1 MEIKRFFARSVVV
14 VLLLVVALSIPS
26 FGQTNR
32 EPRLRYAQVASGQSG
47 SQTYVTTLLV
57 SNANNFAVPAAIDS
71 SDAANPNNSIGLGFQ
86 TNCAVDSS
94 SLFTIAAFSS
104 CRFTST
110 YNGPLKTGW
119 LGVTEN
125 PQPSGSSG
133 VDPIGGYLVFT
144 LWQGNQF
151 TGYPIF
157 TVGVS
162 PTPIYYQF
170 SIPVVRDTAS
180 NTDVGFAMANP
191 FSDGPTGVVA
201 QLVDSSGNV
210 VEQQNITL
218 STLGHT
224 SQFLSQMF
232 PTTLGNAANFVGNLV
247 VTAQTAND
255 GVIATSLIQ
264 QGAQYGGAPPTTMSV
279 KVAKQANAGTLRAD
293 GGMVR
298 EREKISS
305 VPGPTVF

>member
-218 STLGHT
+218 STLGR
-224 SQFLSQMF
+224 QFCGKFSCDG
-232 PTTLGNAANFVGNLV
+232 PNGERRCHCHVANSTRCAVRRRSAHHDVGEGGEAGQCRYL
-247 VTAQTAND
+247 ARGRRD
-255 GVIATSLIQ
+255 G
-264 QGAQYGGAPPTTMSV
+264 P
-279 KVAKQANAGTLRAD
+279 RA
-293 GGMVR
+293 
-298 EREKISS
+298 
-305 VPGPTVF
+305 